1 MIQICDVTF
10 NLYCANEEELFDF
23 LCDVREKVVNEV
35 DSFTILPVNKKDR
48 VKLDISCSRK
58 CCCAIFEIYVEHN
71 VEYDPVT
78 HSIYTCLD
86 EFDFTNWIEDFLP
99 YINDDTMRLEMDDI
113 SSIDDEEELLTRLM
127 DY

>member
-23 LCDVREKVVNEV
+23 LCDVREKVTNEV

-48 VKLDISCSRK
+48 VKLDIGCSHKR
-58 CCCAIFEIYVEHN
+58 CCAIFEIYVEHK

>member
-10 NLYCANEEELFDF
+10 NLYCANEVELFNL
-23 LCDVREKVVNEV
+23 LCDVREKVSDETNP
-35 DSFTILPVNKKDR
+35 FTSLPVNKKDR
-48 VKLDISCSRK
+48 VKLDISCSHK
-58 CCCAIFEIYVEHN
+58 YCCAIFEIYVEHN

-113 SSIDDEEELLTRLM
+113 SSIDDEEELLTHLM